1 MPRTRSAAR
10 AARSHRA
17 LESDD
22 VLSTLFS
29 FIDPLAGFGAATTS
43 KTLRDAWRR
52 RCKGMLRVHGQVVGE
67 FSLSDPLVPFRDG
80 VLVATSGPQD
90 VDGRGRDPGCLRAL
104 SADGTHQLDLNVGL
118 NNPRELAL
126 RGDGTAWVF
135 SEDMVSEDVVISCIV
150 LAELSSGVESEVLMR
165 IDVNQGVN
173 APTHNYLMAIAL
185 ADDALLVLCLRY
197 ELGSDGHAFVAN
209 AVRVYD
215 NQTGAFLREFV
226 CVRDEGRRDEY
237 PSCMAVQGDRLYIA
251 CTNNDAIDEYD
262 WRAGARLRS
271 FLGGDKGF
279 SAPYGIAVRGKT
291 LYVSEERSGRNVPEV
306 TDRILIMRLH
316 DDSSEPEVL
325 QIIPSPDGGEL
336 GSSLCVNNDRLWCTE
351 SRLGPGDEG
360 YGHARASRGCLHL
373 FGPCY

>member
-1 MPRTRSAAR
+1 MTLTRSAAR
-10 AARSHRA
+10 RSHRA
-17 LESDD
+17 LSSDD
-22 VLSTLFS
+22 VLSTVFS
-29 FIDPLAGFGAATTS
+29 YITPEAGFGAATTS

-52 RCKGMLRVHGQVVGE
+52 RCRGMLRVHGQVVGE
-67 FSLSDPLVPFRDG
+67 FSLSDPLVPFGDG

-104 SADGTHQLDLNVGL
+104 SADSTHQLDLNVGL
-118 NNPRELAL
+118 DNPRELAL

-173 APTHNYLMAIAL
+173 PPTHNYLMAIAL

-251 CTNNDAIDEYD
+251 CTHNNAVDEYD
-262 WRAGARLRS
+262 WRAGTRLRS
-271 FLGGDKGF
+271 FLGGNKW
-279 SAPYGIAVRGKT
+279 SAPYAIAIRGKT

-316 DDSSEPEVL
+316 DDSSELEVL

>member
-1 MPRTRSAAR
+1 MPLTRSAAR
-10 AARSHRA
+10 ARRHRA
-17 LESDD
+17 LSSDD
-22 VLSTLFS
+22 VLSTVLS
-29 FIDPLAGFGAATTS
+29 FLDPLASFGAATAC

-52 RCKGMLRVHGQVVGE
+52 RCRGMLRVHGQLAGE
-67 FSLSDPLVPFRDG
+67 FSLSDRIVVFGDG
-80 VLVATSGPQD
+80 VLVATSGPLD
-90 VDGRGRDPGCLRAL
+90 GDGRGRDPGCLRAL

-118 NNPRELAL
+118 DNPRELAF

-135 SEDMVSEDVVISCIV
+135 EGPSADTGVISCVV
-150 LAELSSGVESEVLMR
+150 LAELSSGVESDVLMR
-165 IDVNQGVN
+165 IDVNQGHDDSVN
-173 APTHNYLMAIAL
+173 YVMAIAL

-251 CTNNDAIDEYD
+251 CTLNNAIDEYD
-262 WRAGARLRS
+262 WREGTRLRS

-291 LYVSEERSGRNVPEV
+291 LYVSSDLTLEANN
-306 TDRILIMRLH
+306 RILVMRLH
-316 DDSSEPEVL
+316 DDSSKPEIL
-325 QIIPSPDGGEL
+325 QIIPSPDGGDL
-336 GSSLCVNNDRLWCTE
+336 GGLGLCVNGDRLWCME
-351 SRLGPGDEG
+351 SRLGPSPGEEN
-360 YGHARASRGCLHL
+360 YGRGLASRGCLHL
-373 FGPCY
+373 LGPCYE